1 MMQKKLKYGIFTI
14 ELLRFGG
21 IKMNAEILAVGTELL
36 HGDIVNTNAQYISK
50 EFAKIGI
57 DVNFHT
63 VVGDNAQRMK
73 MAFETAL
80 GRVDIV
86 VCTGGLG
93 PTQDDITKDILADYL
108 GRKMIMDEESKI
120 HLENRFAMRN
130 RIMTQNNLRQV
141 YFPEGSLI
149 LKNDNGTANGC
160 IVEEKGKTVILLPGP
175 PREVN
180 PLMKEYVV
188 DFLKKYS
195 NEVVVCSKIR
205 VHNLGESTA
214 ETLIMD
220 LIENQTNPTI
230 ASYAGD
236 SSVVF
241 RITAKAETNEA
252 ATALIKPLEQQLLIR
267 FGDNGQI
274 VEEEV

>member
-1 MMQKKLKYGIFTI
+1 
-14 ELLRFGG
+14 
-21 IKMNAEILAVGTELL
+21 MNAEILAVGTELL
-36 HGDIVNTNAQYISK
+36 HGDIVNTNAQYISR

-57 DVNFHT
+57 DVHFHT
-63 VVGDNAQRMK
+63 VVGDNAKRMK

-80 GRVDIV
+80 GRADIV
-86 VCTGGLG
+86 ICTGGLG
-93 PTQDDITKDILADYL
+93 PTQDDITKDILSEYL
-108 GRKMIMDEESKI
+108 GREMILDEGSKL
-120 HLENRFAMRN
+120 HLEQRFAMRN
-130 RIMTQNNLRQV
+130 RIMTQNNLRQA
-141 YFPEGSLI
+141 YFPEGSVI

-160 IVEEKGKTVILLPGP
+160 IIEENSKTVILLPGP
-175 PREVN
+175 PREVI
-180 PLMKEYVV
+180 PLMEEYVV
-188 DFLKKYS
+188 EFLMKYS

-241 RITAKAETNEA
+241 RITAKAESKEA
-252 ATALIKPLEQQLLIR
+252 GRKLIEPVEKELLRR
-267 FGDNGQI
+267 FGDNGKLI
-274 VEEEV
+274 EEELQI